1 VAERLY
7 RSRDE
12 RIFGGVAGGIA
23 ENLDLDPTIVRIGWV
38 LLTLV
43 APIAPLFYFILLF
56 LIPEEPEARPGSPL
70 TAVVD
75 PPPAPATPAAVPS
88 PATTPAA
95 VAAPATTPAAMP
107 SSPTLVADDAAQ
119 RRADRDARRETH
131 RVSRATFGIP
141 GGLIFG
147 ILLIVVG
154 AWFLARRWLPQLD
167 TDAWTPLIVIAFGV
181 VLIAL
186 AMRPGGRSAD

>member
-43 APIAPLFYFILLF
+43 APITPLFYFILLF
-56 LIPEEPEARPGSPL
+56 VIPEEPEAKPGSPPA
-70 TAVVD
+70 AVVE
-75 PPPAPATPAAVPS
+75 PPLPPATTPAAVPS
-88 PATTPAA
+88 PPG
-95 VAAPATTPAAMP
+95 
-107 SSPTLVADDAAQ
+107 LVADDAAQ
-119 RRADRDARRETH
+119 RRADRDALREA
-131 RVSRATFGIP
+131 RVARATSGNGIP

-167 TDAWTPLIVIAFGV
+167 TDAWTPLVVIAFGV